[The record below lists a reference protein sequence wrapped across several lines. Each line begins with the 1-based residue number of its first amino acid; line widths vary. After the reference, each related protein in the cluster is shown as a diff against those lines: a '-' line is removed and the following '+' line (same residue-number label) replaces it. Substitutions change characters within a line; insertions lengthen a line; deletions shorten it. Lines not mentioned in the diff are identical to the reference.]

1 MKKTLYLLFVA
12 VFLSCSNNDNEE
24 FVDCNFAVLVSNE
37 QFVKAPSDQ
46 LTINSL
52 VIEGDSLK
60 INFSTSGC
68 NGDTWKV
75 KLISSVDVLESN
87 PPQRNI
93 KLSLDNKELCEAFIT
108 KDVSFDISA
117 LQVDVNQIYLN
128 LANSDKSILYQY

>member
-12 VFLSCSNNDNEE
+12 VLLSCSNNDNEE
-24 FVDCNFAVLVSNE
+24 FVNCNFTALVSNE
-37 QFVKAPSDQ
+37 QFIKAPSDQ

-60 INFSTSGC
+60 INFSSGGC

-75 KLISSVDVLESN
+75 KLISSEDVLESN

-93 KLSLDNKELCEAFIT
+93 RLSLDNKELCEAFIT
-108 KDVSFDISA
+108 KDVSFDISE
-117 LQVDVNQIYLN
+117 LQVDNNQVYLN
-128 LANSDKSILYQY
+128 LTNSDKSILYQY